1 MLGWLGRLVVLFA
14 LLGVLAYDGVKV
26 MTTHFGAADDAA
38 TASREA
44 VDAYQATK
52 DVQQAYDAAVRSL
65 DGKGDTVETA
75 TFTVNPDGSI
85 DLVVVKSVSTLWMK
99 RVGFLKDYTEV
110 RQSGHSTPV

>member
-26 MTTHFGAADDAA
+26 MTSHFGAADDAA

-44 VDAYQATK
+44 VDTYQQTK
-52 DVQQAYDAAVRSL
+52 DVQESYNAAVRTL
-65 DGKGDTVETA
+65 DGKGDTVETK

-85 DLVVVKSVSTLWMK
+85 DLVVVKEVSTLWMK
-99 RVGFLKDYTEV
+99 RVGFLKKYTEI
-110 RQSGHSTPV
+110 RQSGHSKPV